1 MFENSSEELA
11 SHKLLILYILD
22 KINMDLTNSQITQVV
37 LETEMMNYFSLQQ
50 FLSQLMESK
59 FLTTYKESDRE
70 YYSLTQK
77 GLEILEYFL
86 SRIPEDLTKKI
97 DEYVALNKQS
107 LLSDTEVKSS
117 FIQQNNNEFIV
128 NLRVIENQSNL
139 IDLNLNVSS
148 EKQAQQI
155 CNNWKKNASYMYAE
169 IIDLLIKENH
179 YAYIQSIVV
188 GSFPTSIFF
197 INVLSDVLY
206 TFIKLF
212 LVSDINNNL

>member
-86 SRIPEDLTKKI
+86 SRISEDVTKKI
-97 DEYVALNKQS
+97 DEYISLNKKS

-117 FIQQNNNEFIV
+117 FIQQNDNEFIV

-148 EKQAQQI
+148 QKQAQLI

-179 YAYIQSIVV
+179 
-188 GSFPTSIFF
+188 
-197 INVLSDVLY
+197 
-206 TFIKLF
+206 
-212 LVSDINNNL
+212 

>member
-22 KINMDLTNSQITQVV
+22 KTNSQITQVV

-128 NLRVIENQSNL
+128 NLRVIDNL
-139 IDLNLNVSS
+139 
-148 EKQAQQI
+148 
-155 CNNWKKNASYMYAE
+155 
-169 IIDLLIKENH
+169 
-179 YAYIQSIVV
+179 
-188 GSFPTSIFF
+188 T
-197 INVLSDVLY
+197 
-206 TFIKLF
+206 
-212 LVSDINNNL
+212 

>member
-148 EKQAQQI
+148 EKLAQLI
-155 CNNWKKNASYMYAE
+155 FNNWINNAYYMYAE
-169 IIDLLIKENH
+169 IIDLLIMENH
-179 YAYIQSIVV
+179 
-188 GSFPTSIFF
+188 
-197 INVLSDVLY
+197 
-206 TFIKLF
+206 
-212 LVSDINNNL
+212 

>member
-86 SRIPEDLTKKI
+86 SRIPEDVTKKI
-97 DEYVALNKQS
+97 DEY
-107 LLSDTEVKSS
+107 
-117 FIQQNNNEFIV
+117 I
-128 NLRVIENQSNL
+128 
-139 IDLNLNVSS
+139 
-148 EKQAQQI
+148 I
-155 CNNWKKNASYMYAE
+155 C
-169 IIDLLIKENH
+169 
-179 YAYIQSIVV
+179 
-188 GSFPTSIFF
+188 
-197 INVLSDVLY
+197 
-206 TFIKLF
+206 
-212 LVSDINNNL
+212 

>member
-86 SRIPEDLTKKI
+86 SRISEDVTKKI
-97 DEYVALNKQS
+97 DEYISLNKKN

-117 FIQQNNNEFIV
+117 FIQQNDNEFIV

-148 EKQAQQI
+148 EKQASLI
-155 CNNWKKNASYMYAE
+155 CNNWRKNASYMYAE
-169 IIDLLIKENH
+169 IIDLLIR
-179 YAYIQSIVV
+179 
-188 GSFPTSIFF
+188 
-197 INVLSDVLY
+197 D
-206 TFIKLF
+206 
-212 LVSDINNNL
+212 NN

>member
-11 SHKLLILYILD
+11 SNKLLILYVLN

-37 LETEMMNYFSLQQ
+37 LETEIMNYFSLQQ

-70 YYSLTQK
+70 YYSITQK

-86 SRIPEDLTKKI
+86 GRISDNITTKI
-97 DEYVALNKQS
+97 DDYITFNKEN
-107 LLSDTEVKSS
+107 LLSDTQVKSS
-117 FIQQNNNEFIV
+117 FVKQSDREFIV
-128 NLRVIENQSNL
+128 NLKVIENQSNL

-148 EKQAQQI
+148 EKQAKLI

-169 IIDLLIKENH
+169 IIDLLIR
-179 YAYIQSIVV
+179 
-188 GSFPTSIFF
+188 
-197 INVLSDVLY
+197 D
-206 TFIKLF
+206 
-212 LVSDINNNL
+212 NN

>member
-86 SRIPEDLTKKI
+86 SRIPEDVTNKI
-97 DEYVALNKQS
+97 D
-107 LLSDTEVKSS
+107 
-117 FIQQNNNEFIV
+117 
-128 NLRVIENQSNL
+128 
-139 IDLNLNVSS
+139 SS

-155 CNNWKKNASYMYAE
+155 CNNWKNNASYMYAE

-179 YAYIQSIVV
+179 
-188 GSFPTSIFF
+188 
-197 INVLSDVLY
+197 
-206 TFIKLF
+206 
-212 LVSDINNNL
+212 

>member
-37 LETEMMNYFSLQQ
+37 LETEMMNYFS
-50 FLSQLMESK
+50 LMESK

-155 CNNWKKNASYMYAE
+155 CNNWKNNASYMYAE

-179 YAYIQSIVV
+179 
-188 GSFPTSIFF
+188 
-197 INVLSDVLY
+197 
-206 TFIKLF
+206 
-212 LVSDINNNL
+212 

>member
-11 SHKLLILYILD
+11 SHKLLILYILN

-37 LETEMMNYFSLQQ
+37 LETEMMNYFSLQH

-59 FLTTYKESDRE
+59 FLTTYRDSGRE

-86 SRIPEDLTKKI
+86 SRIPKEVTEKLDDYISK
-97 DEYVALNKQS
+97 NKES
-107 LLSDTEVKSS
+107 LLADTEVKAS
-117 FIQQNNNEFIV
+117 FMKQNNHEFIV

-148 EKQAQQI
+148 EKQANLI
-155 CNNWKKNASYMYAE
+155 CNNWKNNASYMYAE
-169 IIDLLIKENH
+169 IIDLLIRENH
-179 YAYIQSIVV
+179 
-188 GSFPTSIFF
+188 
-197 INVLSDVLY
+197 
-206 TFIKLF
+206 
-212 LVSDINNNL
+212 